1 MNSIKRSQSG
11 ASLIEIML
19 SLAIGLVVVG
29 AVLVSY
35 LGSGQSG
42 KYQNAYAQMN
52 EDAQLALNILSREI
66 QMAGYVNPTSVVA
79 ATQTLAGSF
88 TDQAVGGCGEDR
100 NGNDYEFTGA
110 VPAAVVPT
118 AWNAITGVATNTNSA
133 LVIPN
138 RICVPA
144 TNNGN
149 DTLEV
154 GYEADIQNTVAS
166 AGGFPTDCLGNSLQ
180 NVLVTPTAVFPPF
193 YPVRNRYYVANN
205 AASGLPELYCRSN
218 AVTAAGVSI
227 AGQPIIENV
236 ESMKVWYGMTG
247 DESAVAPPRPRRI
260 VRYVDADTA
269 TGNWDRVVAVR
280 VCLVLRSSERVV
292 SSDEA
297 TSYRDCDNV
306 VTNITDG
313 FLLRSYFTTA
323 SIRSRMAL

>member
-88 TDQAVGGCGEDR
+88 TDQAVGGCD
-100 NGNDYEFTGA
+100 TGFA
-110 VPAAVVPT
+110 VAAAAPVAVVPT
-118 AWNAITGVATNTNSA
+118 AWNVTTGAPTATNA
-133 LVIPN
+133 AAVN
-138 RICVPA
+138 RTCGVGGSVA
-144 TNNGN
+144 F
-149 DTLEV
+149 EV

-236 ESMKVWYGMTG
+236 QSIKVWYGMTG

-260 VRYVDADTA
+260 VRYVNAA
-269 TGNWDRVVAVR
+269 TVAGNWDRVVAVR

-313 FLLRSYFTTA
+313 FLRRSYFTTA

>member
-1 MNSIKRSQSG
+1 MPHLKLTKNLQSG

-35 LGSGQSG
+35 LGSGQTG
-42 KYQNAYAQMN
+42 KFQNAYSQMN

-66 QMAGYVNPTSVVA
+66 QMAGYVNPTSVVV
-79 ATQTLAGSF
+79 ATQTLSGSY
-88 TDQAVGGCGEDR
+88 TDQAIGGCDTG
-100 NGNDYEFTGA
+100 FTA
-110 VPAAVVPT
+110 AAPIAVVPT
-118 AWNAITGVATNTNSA
+118 AWNATTGAPTATNAAAVNRACAVAGNVA
-133 LVIPN
+133 LE
-138 RICVPA
+138 
-144 TNNGN
+144 
-149 DTLEV
+149 L
-154 GYEADIQNTVAS
+154 GYEADTQNTVAS

-180 NVLVTPTAVFPPF
+180 FVLVTPTAVFPPF
-193 YPVRNRYYVANN
+193 YPVRNRYYIANN

-236 ESMKVWYGMTG
+236 QSMRVWYGMTG

-260 VRYVDADTA
+260 VRYVNAA
-269 TGNWDRVVAVR
+269 TVAGNWDRVVAVR

-306 VTNITDG
+306 VTNIADG
-313 FLLRSYFTTA
+313 FLRRSYFTTA